1 MKKALIIAYNDL
13 NNSGVPNVIYQTVR
27 ALYDEYAFDILIF
40 KDDEYY
46 YQKLLKEGIE
56 VNLIRYKENKPN
68 GRIPRL
74 FWWFHKMPKQ
84 HYLFMKQ
91 LLKENNYSVIHSFK
105 EYYSWPFFK
114 AAKEAGINKRIL
126 HRNINP
132 ESPKQLSIKLLEKKN
147 RRLSIKYAS
156 DLVGVSELCCKNAY
170 KNHEY
175 TVLYNCYDEQKYNM
189 NVKNKLN
196 DDELVL
202 TQVGSYSENKNQLFS
217 LQVLKELLKL
227 HKNTKLNLVGADG
240 MTPYYQKLIDYVK
253 ENNLENNV
261 SFFERSDSV
270 EKIYEKTTFVII
282 PSIREGF
289 SLVAVEA
296 QACGIKIFASSSI
309 PKEIDCGG
317 VKFNSLMKDLK
328 HWIKEINTNF
338 LDNKNKRL
346 YYNSAKFL
354 FIRFKEKIHIL
365 YSQNLKF

>member
-1 MKKALIIAYNDL
+1 MKKVLIIAYNDL
-13 NNSGVPNVIYQTVR
+13 NNSGVPNVIYQTIR
-27 ALYDEYAFDILIF
+27 ALHNEYAFDILIF

-56 VNLIRYKENKPN
+56 VNLIKFKENKPN
-68 GRIPRL
+68 GQIARL
-74 FWWFHKMPKQ
+74 FWWFHKVPKQ

-91 LLKENNYSVIHSFK
+91 LLKENDYSVIHSFK

-132 ESPKQLSIKLLEKKN
+132 EQPKQISIRLLEKKN

-156 DLVGVSELCCKNAY
+156 DLVGVSESCCKNAY

-175 TVLYNCYDEQKYNM
+175 TVLYNCYDEQKYNI

-227 HKNTKLNLVGADG
+227 HKNTKLNLVGVNG
-240 MTPYYQKLIDYVK
+240 MTPYYQKLIKYVK
-253 ENNLENNV
+253 NNNLENSV
-261 SFFERSDSV
+261 SFIERSDSV
-270 EKIYEKTTFVII
+270 EKIYEKTTFVVI

-289 SLVAVEA
+289 SLVAIEA
-296 QACGIKIFASSSI
+296 EACGIKVFASSSI
-309 PKEIDCGG
+309 PKEVDYGG
-317 VKFNSLMKDLK
+317 VEFYDITKSCNYWS
-328 HWIKEINTNF
+328 KEIYNTF
-338 LDNKNKRL
+338 LKQKNNRVSYNTSRFSFLEFQKNLWNL
-346 YYNSAKFL
+346 YE
-354 FIRFKEKIHIL
+354 I
-365 YSQNLKF
+365 